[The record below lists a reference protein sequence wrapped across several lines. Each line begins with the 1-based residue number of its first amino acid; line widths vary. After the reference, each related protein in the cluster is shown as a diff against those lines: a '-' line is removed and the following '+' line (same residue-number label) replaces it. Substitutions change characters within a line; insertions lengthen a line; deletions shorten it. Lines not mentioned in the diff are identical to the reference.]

1 MISELVTCSVMA
13 VQTIVTWLLLA
24 AVPPD
29 RYELMEWT
37 LNTQINSLGGGS
49 PL

>member
-1 MISELVTCSVMA
+1 MSQPQQMSIELVTCSVVA
-13 VQTIVTWLLLA
+13 VQTFVTWLLLA

-37 LNTQINSLGGGS
+37 LL
-49 PL
+49 